1 MILSVCPNPSI
12 DTYAW
17 LENLK
22 PGHSNRITKLEE
34 FPGGKATHIAMALQE
49 LGQQNTLMGNWAG
62 NTGLW
67 IKEQCVQRG
76 INISGISL
84 EGQNRKCYTFRSS
97 NSNFA
102 NTELLE
108 PGPTFTEHHWKEFKT
123 AFEKEIADHDLICL
137 SGSWPKG
144 APDVATKDLINCVT
158 KAGKKIII
166 DCSGEQLKHSLSESF
181 FGIHMNEDEAISLFN
196 TNSIDKII
204 DNLKSRV
211 ELIAITKG
219 AEGLWL
225 YYQGQLYHSNV
236 RIDKVISTVGAGDC
250 LTAGIAYAVQNKLS
264 PQEVAAYGSACGSAN
279 CMHEEL
285 GELRLET
292 VQMLLKKVEVTNIK
306 LNSTY
311 YAD

>member
-17 LENLK
+17 LDQLQ

-67 IKEQCVQRG
+67 IQQQCAQRG
-76 INISGISL
+76 INISGITL

-97 NSNFA
+97 NPEFA

-108 PGPTFTEHHWKEFKT
+108 PGPTFSADHWKEFKT
-123 AFEKEIADHDLICL
+123 AFEKEIEHHDLICI

-144 APDVATKDLINCVT
+144 APNVATKDLINCVN
-158 KAGKKIII
+158 KAEKKIII
-166 DCSGEQLKHSLSESF
+166 DCSGEQLKQCLSESF

-196 TNSIDKII
+196 TNSIDRII
-204 DNLKSRV
+204 ENLKSRV

-236 RIDKVISTVGAGDC
+236 RIDQVISTVGAGDC
-250 LTAGIAYAVQNKLS
+250 LTAGIAYAVQNKLT
-264 PQEVAAYGSACGSAN
+264 PEQIAAYGAACGAAN

-285 GELRLET
+285 GELRLES
-292 VQMLLKKVEVTNIK
+292 VQKLLKKVVVKNIK

-311 YAD
+311 DAD